1 MTIDDLFSGA
11 ETQRTAKPA
20 APVLVRTF
28 SLLAIA
34 AVFTGLAYVALRLME
49 LAAPVPV
56 LFAVALAL
64 CGLARLT
71 KGLRPGPRSRH
82 AGFTSQE
89 AIPVPDG
96 LKVAVN
102 RWDTMLDWCHTDV
115 SRFNRRVLPRLG
127 ELVDDR
133 LRQKYGFTRASNPQG
148 ARQKLGDPLWTYA
161 TMPHRRGPQAKELE
175 QIITALEKL

>member
-11 ETQRTAKPA
+11 ETHRNPKSATPMF
-20 APVLVRTF
+20 VRTF

-34 AVFTGLAYVALRLME
+34 AVFTGLVFVALRLME
-49 LAAPVPV
+49 LATPIPV
-56 LFAVALAL
+56 LFAVALTL
-64 CGLARLT
+64 SGLARLT
-71 KGLRPGPRSRH
+71 RGLRPGPRSRH
-82 AGFTSQE
+82 AGFTKQE

-102 RWDTMLDWCHTDV
+102 RWDVMLDWCHTDV
-115 SRFNRRVLPRLG
+115 GRFNRRVLPRLG

-161 TMPHRRGPQAKELE
+161 TMPHRRSPQPKELE